1 MSFPP
6 PFVYQERQGEPE
18 QKSNVKKGTIK
29 KDKKMNGW
37 LNMRLRTVL
46 LFWNRNNANG
56 LSANEN
62 PQVSG
67 GTESTTGYL
76 QGSCEI
82 WALCCRQDHSFPVLS
97 RV

>member
-1 MSFPP
+1 
-6 PFVYQERQGEPE
+6 
-18 QKSNVKKGTIK
+18 
-29 KDKKMNGW
+29 MNGW

-67 GTESTTGYL
+67 STESTTGYL
-76 QGSCEI
+76 QGSC
-82 WALCCRQDHSFPVLS
+82 ANLGVVLQARS
-97 RV
+97 LLPRSIQSVRVSHRPGYKR